1 MNRNLIEINQYFSYF
16 PSSENPLSAE
26 VFFIEGIN
34 YNYIFDVGANEE
46 SLQAILSEEKRI
58 IILSHFHQDHGTNIR
73 KIEFEKLYVDKKSRD
88 YYDMGEVVEERLQV
102 EDGVK
107 LEIIPVKTSHSKTGL
122 LLNINEEYLL
132 TGDALYMS
140 SVNGRRCYNAQLLKE
155 TITCLRNTKTKK
167 IILSHDRQLVYS
179 YEETLQKLEEIYAK
193 REKNNPYI
201 YLD

>member
-1 MNRNLIEINQYFSYF
+1 MTGNLIKINKDLSYF

-26 VFFIEGIN
+26 VFFIEGSSCT
-34 YNYIFDVGANEE
+34 YIYDVGASEE

-58 IILSHFHQDHGTNIR
+58 VILSHFHQDHGTNVRNIN
-73 KIEFEKLYVDKKSRD
+73 FEKLYVDKKTRD
-88 YYDMGEVVEERLQV
+88 YYDMGEIVEERFCV

-107 LEIIPVKTSHSKTGL
+107 LEIIPIKTSHSRTGL
-122 LLNINEEYLL
+122 LLNVNEEYLL

-140 SVNGRRCYNAQLLKE
+140 SVNGQNCYNAQLLKE
-155 TITCLRNTKTKK
+155 TINCLKEIKTKNV
-167 IILSHDRQLVYS
+167 ILSHDRQLVYP
-179 YEETLQKLEEIYAK
+179 YEDILRKLDEISAK